1 MKSKKTDND
10 MKPRDPKLPP
20 LRADDPRYE
29 NSMGTTSV
37 VPVAAPWILPPDWP
51 PVSTEH

>member
-1 MKSKKTDND
+1 MEEKKP
-10 MKPRDPKLPP
+10 KQEPKDPKLPQV
-20 LRADDPRYE
+20 RAEYPPYE

-51 PVSTEH
+51 PVSPEP